1 MKRTKIVM
9 ICAAILASVS
19 LVSLTACS
27 PEKPSASSS
36 ASSTVTSETSASLGI
51 YIYDTDNDGTP
62 DQVVDR
68 YGADLSE
75 LYTLKEDGIYEGDS
89 LVLPLEQTEA
99 FVPVT
104 ELAFTVTEKTVH
116 PDPENSFTLDLVV
129 TPENATTK
137 EFELTTDNTE
147 VLKIENGS
155 ITALASGEATVT
167 ATAKAGGATA
177 TCKVIV
183 NAEAEEAETQNE
195 QAIASGGTIYNSN
208 NTNNKNTV
216 TANTNT
222 GTGTTNHSANNQTGG
237 NIAGNSGGGN
247 TNNNATGG
255 TTNNGHTGGGNT
267 NTTQPDPQPEQP
279 QPTVHAPIYKKQWV
293 VDTAA
298 WTEEVPV
305 YEMIPVMICNDCGV
319 HLNAGNCWE
328 HIENHA
334 MNGGKGSWTDTYEK
348 QQTGTKQIYHEE
360 VGHYENVLVCGG
372 CTGTH

>member
-1 MKRTKIVM
+1 MKGK
-9 ICAAILASVS
+9 AITLCIAMLASVS
-19 LVSLTACS
+19 LISLTACGS
-27 PEKPSASSS
+27 NEEAV
-36 ASSTVTSETSASLGI
+36 SSTVESNIISETSASLGI

-62 DQVVDR
+62 DMVVDR

-75 LYTLKEDGIYEGDS
+75 LYTLKEDGIYEDET
-89 LVLPLEQTEA
+89 LLLPMENTQSY
-99 FVPVT
+99 VPVT
-104 ELAFTVTEKTVH
+104 EIAFTVEEKTVH
-116 PDPENSFTLDLVV
+116 PENSFTLDLVIL
-129 TPENATTK
+129 PEDATTK
-137 EFELTTDNTE
+137 EVDITTDNAE

-155 ITALASGEATVT
+155 ITALTNGEAIVT
-167 ATAKAGGATA
+167 ATAKAGEATA

-183 NAEAEEAETQNE
+183 NSEAEEAETQNE

-279 QPTVHAPIYKKQWV
+279 QPTVHAPIYKQQWV

-360 VGHYENVLVCGG
+360 AGHYENVLVCGG